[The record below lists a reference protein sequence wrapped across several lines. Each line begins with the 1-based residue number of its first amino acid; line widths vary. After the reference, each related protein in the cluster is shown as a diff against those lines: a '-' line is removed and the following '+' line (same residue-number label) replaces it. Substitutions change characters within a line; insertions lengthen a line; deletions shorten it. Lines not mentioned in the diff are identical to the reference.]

1 MNYLIIE
8 DEMYNAEMLELMV
21 QTLRPEWN
29 LMDKIDK
36 VSTAVEWFSSPKA
49 ENCDVIFMDIQLKD
63 GISFSIFDQV
73 HIPQP
78 IIFTTAFNQYAIQAF
93 EVNSVDYLLKPVD
106 ENKLSKSIEKLEAS
120 KTPNKSEQID
130 YQLILSAIQ
139 GEKKEYRKRFLI
151 HGVQA
156 FFKLDVSEIAYLKSE
171 VNITTAVLFSGKEHI
186 LNHTLESLES
196 QLDPKDFFRVN
207 RSCIVNI
214 QSIKS
219 FENHFGG
226 KLAVFLTTSEQ
237 PEIMISRLK
246 ANSFKM
252 WIDQ

>member
-1 MNYLIIE
+1 MKYLIIE

-21 QTLRPEWN
+21 QTLRPNWTLVE
-29 LMDKIDK
+29 KIDK
-36 VSTAVEWFSSPKA
+36 VSTAIAWFTKYPNS
-49 ENCDVIFMDIQLKD
+49 CDVIFMDIQLKD

-93 EVNSVDYLLKPVD
+93 EVNSIDYLLKPVD
-106 ENKLSKSIEKLEAS
+106 EIKLGKSIDKLEAS
-120 KTPNKSEQID
+120 ITTNKSDEID

-151 HGVQA
+151 QGAQA
-156 FFKLDVSEIAYLKSE
+156 FYKLDVNEIAYLKSE
-171 VNITTAVLFSGKEHI
+171 SNITTAVLFNGKEFI
-186 LNHTLESLES
+186 LHHTMESLES

-226 KLAVFLTTSEQ
+226 KLAVFLTTKEQ

-246 ANSFKM
+246 ANTFKM

>member
-1 MNYLIIE
+1 MKYLIIE

-21 QTLRPEWN
+21 QTLRPDWQ
-29 LMDKIDK
+29 LVDKIDK
-36 VSTAVEWFSSPKA
+36 VSTAIEWFSNQPNA
-49 ENCDVIFMDIQLKD
+49 CDVIFMDIQLKD
-63 GISFSIFDQV
+63 GISFSIFDKTQ
-73 HIPQP
+73 INQP

-93 EVNSVDYLLKPVD
+93 EVNSVDYLLKPID
-106 ENKLSKSIEKLEAS
+106 ENKLSKAIEKLEATI
-120 KTPNKSEQID
+120 TPSKSEDID

-151 HGVQA
+151 QGTQA
-156 FFKLDVSEIAYLKSE
+156 YYKLDVNEIAYLKSE
-171 VNITTAVLFSGKEHI
+171 SNITTAVLFSGKEYI
-186 LNHTLESLES
+186 LNHTMESLES

-207 RSCIVNI
+207 RSCIVSI

-226 KLAVFLTTSEQ
+226 KLAVFLTTNEQ

-246 ANSFKM
+246 ANTFKM